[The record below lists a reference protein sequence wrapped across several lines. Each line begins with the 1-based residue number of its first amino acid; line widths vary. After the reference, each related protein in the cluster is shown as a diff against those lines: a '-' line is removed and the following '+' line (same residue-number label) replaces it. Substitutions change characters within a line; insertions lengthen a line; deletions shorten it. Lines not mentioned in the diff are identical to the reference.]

1 LDQNKPTLL
10 QFQIVKIKAANEIL
24 DDAEAFF
31 TQRLPSLYN
40 AMQKMRKRF

>member
-1 LDQNKPTLL
+1 LDQNNKNFTILSE
-10 QFQIVKIKAANEIL
+10 IVKDKTANEIL
-24 DDAEAFF
+24 DDAEAF